1 VLDLNQASQLLTWLD
16 EEHRKDKALLL
27 KLQGQID
34 AQQVQLTEQARQLQE
49 MQGILTR
56 IEGQLPNLTQLE
68 DSVQSVRAEF
78 NNLLEKYAAEQK
90 AREEQRARAE
100 KLENEVRAKF
110 MRQLQEQID
119 AFGSLDNTVA
129 ALRAED
135 KKLRD
140 ELTKVQS
147 QLSEVSTRSDTQ
159 NQRMTS
165 LTKDV
170 QALREGLTGA
180 KSAHEDLNSKSMALK
195 ASFDSLVLRL
205 DTKIEQLQSALE
217 EINKQRQTDLG
228 PLQLKQQEQARAVEE
243 VKKEMKTIQLQMAR
257 WTKQMEEFT
266 AQFEQNRK
274 TLYDLHELERQMRQ
288 QGNELLELQR
298 VAAERQRTELREWQ
312 DNQVKVDEEQTA
324 RLEQLESW
332 QQKATETL
340 ESLQEHLE
348 QYRRDLEIRSEELW
362 QAWAEYMQGQIKV
375 LESIIQQRGAS

>member
-1 VLDLNQASQLLTWLD
+1 MLDLNQASQLLTWLD

-147 QLSEVSTRSDTQ
+147 QLSEVSTSFDAQ
-159 NQRMTS
+159 NQRVTS

-170 QALREGLTGA
+170 QALREGLTSA

>member
-1 VLDLNQASQLLTWLD
+1 MLDLNQASQLLTWLD

-119 AFGSLDNTVA
+119 AFGSLDSTVA

-165 LTKDV
+165 LTKDG
-170 QALREGLTGA
+170 QALREGLTSA